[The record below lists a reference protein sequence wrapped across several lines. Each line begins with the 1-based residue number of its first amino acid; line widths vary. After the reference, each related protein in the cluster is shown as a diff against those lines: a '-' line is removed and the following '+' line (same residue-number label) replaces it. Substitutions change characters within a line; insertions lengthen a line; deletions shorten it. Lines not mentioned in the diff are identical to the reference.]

1 MSTYSNI
8 KYSSLKNQAS
18 IALQELNN
26 YSLDS
31 IQTQLSS
38 NDTLPDEIRKKVITN
53 IKKIN
58 SDKGI
63 IGSIASLK
71 IKLNRLIKICNKVEN
86 YQDKEDEIRRFERSM
101 DDDDS
106 SDRKHL
112 RKLKK
117 ELSQIKNEI
126 DNELNK
132 N

>member
-8 KYSSLKNQAS
+8 KYSSLRNQAS
-18 IALQELNN
+18 TALQELNN

-38 NDTLPDEIRKKVITN
+38 NDALPDEIRKKVITN

-63 IGSIASLK
+63 IGSIAFLK
-71 IKLNRLIKICNKVEN
+71 IKLNRLIKICDKVEK
-86 YQDKEDEIRRFERSM
+86 YQDKEDEVRKFERSM

-117 ELSQIKNEI
+117 ELSQLKNGI
-126 DNELNK
+126 DTELSK
-132 N
+132 S